1 MIRPSSQSPRGR
13 RWSTSTSAVR
23 TSLLSTRRAVL
34 LWCVPSAQS
43 AGSLK
48 ESNICI
54 FSGGNFKV
62 PESDEGCVVWRVAK
76 TLYVV
81 LKEKGQDSKDIDLN
95 NVWSVKNLL
104 EKQKE
109 MTHIFNAE
117 VTKKRTI
124 AKNGDDYQD
133 ISMHV
138 NISVKSARSFCPVAV
153 HVSPDSTM
161 PILIKSATPH
171 VRVSFAMFCTY
182 VYNCIHMY
190 TYVIICPT

>member
-1 MIRPSSQSPRGR
+1 MVDIHFCGSDEFAFHEEGGAVVVRALGTKR
-13 RWSTSTSAVR
+13 R
-23 TSLLSTRRAVL
+23 
-34 LWCVPSAQS
+34 VP
-43 AGSLK
+43 K

-109 MTHIFNAE
+109 MTHIFNAK